1 MYRLY
6 SVWLRTN
13 NAAHF
18 GLYAI
23 IIARTM
29 KVRPK
34 LRLTAITPQICES
47 EFEADL
53 FVSQSKVMH
62 GYMLRFAGLM
72 SGVSKQ
78 VTIEMTDRERGTQ
91 TNTNIPTDWEQA
103 GLGNENGSGG
113 RLTAGAGETGL
124 EVGAFM
130 HNGPWEAPFSPVA
143 GPFTGSSSPAL
154 KRTPHV
160 SPLRR
165 QSTFLSHNSPTAVSW
180 VALCHYL
187 DSFTAPCLWRARF
200 CWGCCG
206 SSLTFGFKYVAC
218 KLFDGL
224 AVDKHW
230 LN

>member
-1 MYRLY
+1 MKFSPCFPSDTGLQAKDRKLDVQSSSQSRTQDDEMYRLY

-91 TNTNIPTDWEQA
+91 TNTNIPTD
-103 GLGNENGSGG
+103 
-113 RLTAGAGETGL
+113 
-124 EVGAFM
+124 
-130 HNGPWEAPFSPVA
+130 
-143 GPFTGSSSPAL
+143 
-154 KRTPHV
+154 
-160 SPLRR
+160 
-165 QSTFLSHNSPTAVSW
+165 
-180 VALCHYL
+180 
-187 DSFTAPCLWRARF
+187 
-200 CWGCCG
+200 
-206 SSLTFGFKYVAC
+206 
-218 KLFDGL
+218 
-224 AVDKHW
+224 
-230 LN
+230 